1 MRFSLAVGLTL
12 VVAPPVVAQRND
24 FEFHREL
31 SPGSRFVLRNIIGDV
46 RLEGTSG
53 RTLEVTAIKKAGR
66 HGDPQDVEIR
76 SLDLSGGGVAVC
88 VYYPGQ
94 YARGDRGDRSER
106 SERRERVERRERTER
121 NDRSDRDDRA
131 ARRKA
136 EKEDRDDDEDDDQP
150 RNRHNTRHDHDDDV
164 CNRDHGWNGNN
175 RNDTAIEFLVRVPSG
190 LKLDTKTV
198 SGDVR
203 GKGLRGELDIGT
215 VSGDVR
221 LADLE
226 AGSLD
231 AASVS
236 GEIELD
242 RVRARDVSA
251 ETVSGNVTYVGDID
265 SQGSYNFKTLSGDVV
280 VTVPR
285 QPNAQLS
292 AVTFSG
298 DFRSDFPTQ
307 TDPKRRRHRYNA
319 TWGSGSARID
329 LESFSGDIAIRSK
342 E

>member
-1 MRFSLAVGLTL
+1 MKSLLALG
-12 VVAPPVVAQRND
+12 VVLLFAPRLVAQRND

-31 SPGSRFVLRNIIGDV
+31 SAGSRFVLRNIIGDV

-53 RTLEVTAIKKAGR
+53 RTLEVTAIKKAGH
-66 HGDPQDVEIR
+66 HGDPEDVEIR

-94 YARGDRGDRSER
+94 YSRSDRNDRSDRRDRRDRSER
-106 SERRERVERRERTER
+106 SDRE
-121 NDRSDRDDRA
+121 RSDRDDRA

-136 EKEDRDDDEDDDQP
+136 ERDDRDDDEDDDRP
-150 RNRHNTRHDHDDDV
+150 RGRRNRPNPDDDDV
-164 CNRDHGWNGNN
+164 CHRDHGWNGNN
-175 RNDTAIEFLVRVPSG
+175 RNDTSVEFLVRVPAG

-198 SGDVR
+198 SGDVH

-226 AGSLD
+226 AGNLD

-329 LESFSGDIAIRSK
+329 LESFSGDIAIRSR

>member
-1 MRFSLAVGLTL
+1 MRFPLAVGLAL
-12 VVAPPVVAQRND
+12 AFAPRLVAQRND

-53 RTLEVTAIKKAGR
+53 RTLEVTATKKAGH

-76 SLDLSGGGVAVC
+76 SLDLSGGVAVC

-94 YARGDRGDRSER
+94 YAKGDRGDRSDRQDR
-106 SERRERVERRERTER
+106 SERRERIERRERD
-121 NDRSDRDDRA
+121 DRDRDDRT

-136 EKEDRDDDEDDDQP
+136 EKEDRDDDEDDDRP
-150 RNRHNTRHDHDDDV
+150 RNRHDSHRDHDDDV
-164 CNRDHGWNGNN
+164 CDRNHGWNGNN
-175 RNDTAIEFLVRVPSG
+175 RNDTSVEFLVRLPSG
-190 LKLDTKTV
+190 LKLDAKTV
-198 SGDVR
+198 SGDVH

-221 LADLE
+221 LADLD
-226 AGSLD
+226 AGNLD

-242 RVRARDVSA
+242 RVRAHDVSA

-298 DFRSDFPTQ
+298 EFRSDFPTQ

-319 TWGSGSARID
+319 TWGNGSARID
-329 LESFSGDIAIRSK
+329 LESFSGDIAIRSR